1 MKVRH
6 INPDKKKASPK
17 DFLKE
22 IDPNHNFLG
31 ILKEINGVSFFVK
44 DKDFRLIFA
53 NPFFYRRLG
62 LKSQKELLG
71 KDDFQLFP
79 EPLANKFR
87 KDDEAII
94 REKLPKLGLV
104 ELFLNQQGT
113 PSWYI
118 TNKFPI
124 FDRRKRAI
132 GIMGTVQKYE
142 KVPVNHTRDKEME
155 MVIEELQESNEGTP
169 SIAMIANQYGLSRRQ
184 LNRRFKEVTGLTP
197 QQFSVQIRIEK
208 ACKLLKESNRSLTDI
223 GYELGFCDQS
233 AFTAQFRKRMSMTPR
248 QYRKQYS

>member
-1 MKVRH
+1 MMEK
-6 INPDKKKASPK
+6 
-17 DFLKE
+17 
-22 IDPNHNFLG
+22 
-31 ILKEINGVSFFVK
+31 INGVSFFVK

-53 NPFFYRRLG
+53 NPFFYKRLG
-62 LKSQKELLG
+62 LKSQKELIG

-79 EPLANKFR
+79 EPLAKKFR
-87 KDDEAII
+87 KDDESVI
-94 REKLPKLGLV
+94 REKLPKLGLI

-113 PSWYI
+113 PAWYI

-124 FDRRKRAI
+124 FDRQKKGI

-142 KVPVNHTRDKEME
+142 KIPVNQARDREME
-155 MVIEELQESNEGTP
+155 MVIAELQESNEGTP
-169 SIAMIANQYGLSRRQ
+169 SIAMIADKHGISHRQ

-208 ACKLLKESNRSLTDI
+208 ACKSLKESNRSLTDI

-248 QYRKQYS
+248 QYRMQYS